1 MKYINIKFPIE
12 DDPINNFLFR
22 RNNITKEAL
31 LSNLNLLLLTNR
43 WERYFNPLY
52 GSDLLRYIFEQ
63 NDEILRTEIENE
75 IKQTVSRYIP
85 KLFINRIDFA
95 KPDENSENSLDI
107 LINFT
112 YNDDVF
118 SETDVL
124 TIKI

>member
-22 RNNITKEAL
+22 RNNTTKEAL
-31 LSNLNLLLLTNR
+31 LSNLNLLLLTNK

-52 GSDLLRYIFEQ
+52 GTDLLRYVFEQ
-63 NDEILRTEIENE
+63 NDDIVRTEIENE
-75 IKQTVSRYIP
+75 IKQTVNRYIP
-85 KLFINRIDFA
+85 KLVINRIDFA
-95 KPDENSENSLDI
+95 KPDEKSENSLDI

>member
-22 RNNITKEAL
+22 RNNTTKEAL
-31 LSNLNLLLLTNR
+31 LSNLTLLLLTNR

-52 GSDLLRYIFEQ
+52 GTDLLRYVFEQ
-63 NDEILRTEIENE
+63 NDDIVRLEIENE

-85 KLFINRIDFA
+85 KLIINRIDFA
-95 KPDENSENSLDI
+95 KPDEKSENSLDI

-112 YNDDVF
+112 YTDDVF